1 MSPWVFVGIIVI
13 STVASDLLQSWEMK
27 RQGEVT
33 DFGLGGIGHLLK
45 LLLTKLPLVGS
56 VVFLAI
62 SFYAFLALLAVADLS
77 FAVPATALSLV
88 AETVLARWLLK
99 EHVTGVRWGGT
110 ILVAIGVAL
119 LAL

>member
-1 MSPWVFVGIIVI
+1 MTWLYVAVIVV

-33 DFGLGGIGHLLK
+33 EFGLGGIGRLLK
-45 LLLTKLPLVGS
+45 LLLTKAPLIGS
-56 VVFLAI
+56 VAFLAI

-77 FAVPATALSLV
+77 FAVPVTALSLV
-88 AETVLARWLLK
+88 AETVLARLVLK
-99 EHVTGVRWGGT
+99 EQVTAARWSGT
-110 ILVAIGVAL
+110 ALVAAGVAL